1 MAFGGGCRPWGCFGE
16 GVDRSCLPWW
26 AHDTVVECLGCP
38 ASCHVLSTASRM
50 WKEATRR
57 TKLVHNKYRCSMSGR
72 RVSLLLPDGM
82 QLPAAG
88 VTPAAYSGLW
98 RRRSRELDIAP
109 SILSCECSDR
119 LLVGPVL
126 CPHPGCD
133 HEEPSAELAVLHSA
147 SCPVGASH
155 AARGCRGFCYALPGE
170 VAAALRRRALRET
183 AELIL
188 DFDLGGCSRSVPM
201 KCLCEID
208 DETPGLTFRDLDDS
222 RGSVKVHLD
231 KCTGIHRGWQL
242 DLQAQC
248 AFERGAFPRTVDL
261 VVFSGCYDSTCDYY
275 TSRLSG
281 WAFCPCASR
290 RLLSGDAW
298 SRTLVITLEA
308 APGSE
313 KQRRAGRFLQSHS
326 QGCYDKLSVY
336 VLGLIGD
343 SSFLDAEF
351 PAAGDMWRIALQNQ
365 LQAVG
370 ASLSVERRREVEHLL
385 AASCPAVRVEDIAAE
400 YSECTTDFLFVTLAS
415 EEAAERFC
423 RTLQAV
429 IPHRTLGGHNLL
441 SASSNGRSS
450 SKAC

>member
-1 MAFGGGCRPWGCFGE
+1 M
-16 GVDRSCLPWW
+16 
-26 AHDTVVECLGCP
+26 
-38 ASCHVLSTASRM
+38 
-50 WKEATRR
+50 
-57 TKLVHNKYRCSMSGR
+57 
-72 RVSLLLPDGM
+72 
-82 QLPAAG
+82 
-88 VTPAAYSGLW
+88 
-98 RRRSRELDIAP
+98 
-109 SILSCECSDR
+109 
-119 LLVGPVL
+119 
-126 CPHPGCD
+126 
-133 HEEPSAELAVLHSA
+133 
-147 SCPVGASH
+147 
-155 AARGCRGFCYALPGE
+155 
-170 VAAALRRRALRET
+170 
-183 AELIL
+183 
-188 DFDLGGCSRSVPM
+188 PM

-248 AFERGAFPRTVDL
+248 AFERGAFPRAVDL

-290 RLLSGDAW
+290 QLLSGDAW

-313 KQRRAGRFLQSHS
+313 KQRRAGRFLHSHS

-343 SSFLDAEF
+343 SSILDAEF

-385 AASCPAVRVEDIAAE
+385 ATSCPAVRVEDIAAE
-400 YSECTTDFLFVTLAS
+400 YSECTTDFLFVTFGS

-423 RTLQAV
+423 RALQAV
-429 IPHRTLGGHNLL
+429 IPHRALGGDYLL
-441 SASSNGRSS
+441 SGSSKGLSS
-450 SKAC
+450 SKHL